1 MYITFPLQHKINK
14 KSKCLQSLSP
24 PAEERSS
31 ERGLEISAPAKTRDE
46 REGEWKSERERED
59 PCETETGW
67 ITWISGGSHAWPREW
82 IDRSLESL
90 LATDRAIGFAVSTQ
104 FPACDTV
111 SSFFFFSFFF
121 NSYATSYFCL
131 CGTLINSINS
141 IDTSWCGG
149 FWMP

>member
-67 ITWISGGSHAWPREW
+67 ITWISGGSHARPREW

-90 LATDRAIGFAVSTQ
+90 LAIDRAIGFAVST
-104 FPACDTV
+104 
-111 SSFFFFSFFF
+111 
-121 NSYATSYFCL
+121 
-131 CGTLINSINS
+131 
-141 IDTSWCGG
+141 
-149 FWMP
+149 

>member
-14 KSKCLQSLSP
+14 KSKCLRSLSP

-67 ITWISGGSHAWPREW
+67 ITWISGGSHARLREW

-90 LATDRAIGFAVSTQ
+90 LAIDRAIGFATREGERETKRPDEMRGKTKRPDEGEGKEGTD
-104 FPACDTV
+104 FK
-111 SSFFFFSFFF
+111 
-121 NSYATSYFCL
+121 NSPPSLSVVRRA
-131 CGTLINSINS
+131 
-141 IDTSWCGG
+141 
-149 FWMP
+149 

>member
-46 REGEWKSERERED
+46 RGEWKSERERED

-67 ITWISGGSHAWPREW
+67 ITRISGGSHARPREW
-82 IDRSLESL
+82 IDRSLELL
-90 LATDRAIGFAVSTQ
+90 LAIDRAIGFAVSTQ
-104 FPACDTV
+104 FSACDIV
-111 SSFFFFSFFF
+111 SSFFFQFF
-121 NSYATSYFCL
+121 L
-131 CGTLINSINS
+131 L
-141 IDTSWCGG
+141 
-149 FWMP
+149 

>member
-14 KSKCLQSLSP
+14 KSKCLRSLSP

-67 ITWISGGSHAWPREW
+67 ITWISGGSHARPREW

-90 LATDRAIGFAVSTQ
+90 LAIDRAIGFAVSTQ
-104 FPACDTV
+104 FPACDAV
-111 SSFFFFSFFF
+111 STFFSFL
-121 NSYATSYFCL
+121 SS
-131 CGTLINSINS
+131 LIL
-141 IDTSWCGG
+141 
-149 FWMP
+149 MPHHIFAYVAL